1 MPDSPPHASARRT
14 PSGWKILLAA
24 LGVVIGLSAWQA
36 GGMTGGEPI
45 SPCAWHGCAPSK

>member
-1 MPDSPPHASARRT
+1 M

-24 LGVVIGLSAWQA
+24 LGVAIGLGAWQA
-36 GGMTGGEPI
+36 GGMKGGESI